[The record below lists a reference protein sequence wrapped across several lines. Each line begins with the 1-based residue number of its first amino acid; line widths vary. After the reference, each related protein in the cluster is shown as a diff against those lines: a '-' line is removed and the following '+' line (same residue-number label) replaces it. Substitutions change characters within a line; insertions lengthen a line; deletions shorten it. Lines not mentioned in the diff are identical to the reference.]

1 MTDKIVVLVTCG
13 SKKEAR
19 KIAQALVERRLAACV
34 QEIGVPVRSMYRWKG
49 RVESANE
56 VLLLIKSSRKRF
68 SAVSTLV
75 KKLHSYEVPE
85 IIALNIA
92 DGSREYL
99 DWITS
104 NVRAK

>member
-34 QEIGVPVRSMYRWKG
+34 QEIGVPVRSIYRWKG

-56 VLLLIKSSRKRF
+56 VLLLIKTSRKRF